1 MDAKNI
7 TDLFDKYEKEGY
19 DYVSLRINTYDQKN
33 PTVSVAVRF
42 RPFTEVRPNGTVA
55 AEHVR
60 TDTEA
65 FGSMLIL
72 SKWERE
78 GDPYKKTYLPPFSA
92 LAVDRIK
99 SVIPYRYDS
108 PQEKK

>member
-19 DYVSLRINTYDQKN
+19 DYVSMRINTYDQKN

-42 RPFTEVRPNGTVA
+42 KPFTEVRPNGTIA

-60 TDTEA
+60 TEVEA

-72 SKWERE
+72 S
-78 GDPYKKTYLPPFSA
+78 
-92 LAVDRIK
+92 
-99 SVIPYRYDS
+99 
-108 PQEKK
+108 